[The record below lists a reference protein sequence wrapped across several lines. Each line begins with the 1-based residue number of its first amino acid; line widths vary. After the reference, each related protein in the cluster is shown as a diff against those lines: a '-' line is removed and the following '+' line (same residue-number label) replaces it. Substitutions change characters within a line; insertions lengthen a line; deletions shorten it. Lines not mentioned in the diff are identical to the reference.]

1 MKTAVVT
8 GATSGIGYEI
18 SKELIQNGY
27 KVIGVGRK
35 SSVYS
40 GVSHFKADLLNR
52 NDLENLFKNISNEHG
67 KDFDILVNA
76 AGVGY
81 FAPHEELNSKKLREL
96 VDLNLLAPLEISR
109 QFLRSIKQNSGHIIN
124 IASITAK
131 KPSPQGAAYSATK
144 AGLLHFG
151 ESLFEE
157 IRKSGA
163 KVTTIVPDVVQTNFF
178 ENTWFEP
185 SKEKDCF
192 IESQTI
198 AKSVMFILKSENIIS
213 ELVVKPQKVGIVNKN
228 KQK

>member
-1 MKTAVVT
+1 MKTAIVT

-18 SKELIQNGY
+18 AKCLLQDNY

-35 SSVYS
+35 NSVPE
-40 GVSHFKADLLNR
+40 GVHFFQADLTNK
-52 NDLENLFKNISNEHG
+52 NELENFSKNITQLFG
-67 KDFDILVNA
+67 KDIDILVNA

-81 FAPHEELNSKKLREL
+81 FAPHEELNPKKTREL
-96 VDLNLLAPLEISR
+96 IELNLLAPIELCR
-109 QFLRSIKQNSGHIIN
+109 QFLRTIKQNSGHIIN

-163 KVTTIVPDVVQTNFF
+163 KLTTIVPDVVQTNFF

-185 SKEKDCF
+185 SSDSDCY
-192 IESQTI
+192 IEPQTI
-198 AKSVMFILKSENIIS
+198 AKSVMFILKSENIIT
-213 ELVVKPQKVGIVNKN
+213 ELVVKPQKVGIINKS
-228 KQK
+228 KCK